1 MKPSFLTQ
9 APGRTVGPWWGP
21 FAALVLLCMALA
33 LCGCRTPAEYR
44 QEADKTARQIIAEK
58 QQEALGKTE
67 SLSIERPKDILRRRL
82 LEEHSR

>member
-1 MKPSFLTQ
+1 MEPIFLTQ
-9 APGRTVGPWWGP
+9 APGRTVGPGRGP
-21 FAALVLLCMALA
+21 FAVLRGPFAVLLLFCMALA

-67 SLSIERPKDILRRRL
+67 PGQDRTAQ
-82 LEEHSR
+82 H